1 MSAIKWLYAVN
12 RPRVRSSEWAL
23 TATPWHWSG
32 ADRTVG
38 GEMRFVNNRPP
49 FTAALLDRGYTLC
62 IDDDSA
68 YAYWQAARDALNP
81 RWEQLQREG
90 RKEVER

>member
-1 MSAIKWLYAVN
+1 
-12 RPRVRSSEWAL
+12 
-23 TATPWHWSG
+23 
-32 ADRTVG
+32 
-38 GEMRFVNNRPP
+38 MRFVNNRPP